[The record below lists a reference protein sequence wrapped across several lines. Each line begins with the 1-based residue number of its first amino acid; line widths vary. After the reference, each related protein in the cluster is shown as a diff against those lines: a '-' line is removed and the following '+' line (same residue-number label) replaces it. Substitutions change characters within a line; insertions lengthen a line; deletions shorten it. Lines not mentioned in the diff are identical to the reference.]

1 MSREREIDVE
11 NSEVLLLQITIQH
24 KTISMG
30 MKNMDV
36 FDCIIIGGG
45 PSGLSASLTLGRARR
60 KIALFDDG
68 TNRNRVTQESHGF
81 ITRDGIKPQA
91 FKELGLTELKNYPTI
106 SYFNATIT
114 EIMKDRGNDRFLVK
128 TANGQEYVTEKI
140 ILATGIQEVFSIPSI
155 RNYYGKSLF
164 SCPYCDG
171 WEQRDKPL
179 VVIAEK
185 EEHVLHLAKLV
196 YNWSQDLVVLTNGN
210 QLSNEGVTELQKRN
224 IKIISEPVKSLLGND
239 GYLQK
244 IEFVTGDSIIRSGGF
259 VAPTYYRPNQFA
271 EKLGCEIREDG
282 KVITDG
288 VGRTTQKNI
297 YIAGETEKTRPTS
310 LLISAAK
317 GNKAAVAVNTDLTME
332 RF

>member
-1 MSREREIDVE
+1 M
-11 NSEVLLLQITIQH
+11 NVL
-24 KTISMG
+24 
-30 MKNMDV
+30 
-36 FDCIIIGGG
+36 DCIIIGGG

-81 ITRDGIKPQA
+81 ITRDGIKPQE
-91 FKELGLTELKNYPTI
+91 FKDIALNELLNYPSV
-106 SYFNATIT
+106 SYSKATIT
-114 EIMKDRGNDRFLVK
+114 EIVKDIDHDKFIVK
-128 TANGQEYVTEKI
+128 TNNGQEFISEKI

-155 RNYYGKSLF
+155 RKYYGKSLF

-185 EEHVLHLAKLV
+185 EEHVLHLTKLV
-196 YNWSQDLVVLTNGN
+196 YNWSQDLVVLTNGV
-210 QLSNEGVTELQKRN
+210 QLSIEGVSELQKRN
-224 IKIISEPVKSLLGND
+224 IKIISDPIKNLIGKD

-244 IEFVTGDSIIRSGGF
+244 IELVTGEMIIRSRGF
-259 VAPTYYRPNQFA
+259 VVPSYYRPNQFA
-271 EKLGCEIREDG
+271 EQLGCRVHENG

-297 YIAGETEKTRPTS
+297 YIAGETEKSRPTS
-310 LLISAAK
+310 LMISAAK
-317 GNKAAVAVNTDLTME
+317 GNKAAVSVNTDLTME

>member
-1 MSREREIDVE
+1 M
-11 NSEVLLLQITIQH
+11 NVL
-24 KTISMG
+24 
-30 MKNMDV
+30 
-36 FDCIIIGGG
+36 DCIVVGGG

-81 ITRDGIKPQA
+81 ITRDGIRPQEFKDIA
-91 FKELGLTELKNYPTI
+91 LKELLNYPSV
-106 SYFNATIT
+106 SYFNATIA
-114 EIMKDRGNDRFLVK
+114 EIIRDIVNDKFIVK
-128 TANGQEYVTEKI
+128 TNNGQEFVTEKI

-171 WEQRDKPL
+171 WEQREKPL

-185 EEHVLHLAKLV
+185 EEHALHLAKLV
-196 YNWSQDLVVLTNGN
+196 YNWSQDLVVLTNGV
-210 QLSNEGVTELQKRN
+210 QLSIEGISELQKRN
-224 IKIISEPVKSLLGND
+224 IKIISEQIKNLIGND

-244 IEFVTGDSIIRSGGF
+244 IELVTGEMIMRSRGF
-259 VAPTYYRPNQFA
+259 VVPSYYRPNQFA
-271 EKLGCEIREDG
+271 EKLGCKVHENG

-297 YIAGETEKTRPTS
+297 YIAGETEKSKPTS
-310 LLISAAK
+310 LMISAAK
-317 GNKAAVAVNTDLTME
+317 GNKAAVSVNTDLTME

>member
-1 MSREREIDVE
+1 
-11 NSEVLLLQITIQH
+11 
-24 KTISMG
+24 
-30 MKNMDV
+30 MDV
-36 FDCIIIGGG
+36 YDCIIIGGG
-45 PSGLSASLTLGRARR
+45 PSGISASLTLARARR

-81 ITRDGIKPQA
+81 ITRDGIKPHE
-91 FKELGLTELKNYPTI
+91 FKELVLKELNNYPSV

-114 EIMKDRGNDRFLVK
+114 EITKGIRNEKLTVK
-128 TANGQEYVTEKI
+128 TQNNKEFFSEKI

-155 RNYYGKSLF
+155 RHYYGKSLF

-171 WEQRDKPL
+171 WEQRDQPL
-179 VVIAEK
+179 IIIAEK
-185 EEHVLHLAKLV
+185 EEHVLHLTKLI
-196 YNWSQDLVVLTNGN
+196 YNWSKDLIVLTNGF
-210 QLSNEGVTELQKRN
+210 QLSIEGATQLQKRN
-224 IKIISEPVKSLLGND
+224 IEIRSEKIKNLIGKD

-244 IEFVTGDSIIRSGGF
+244 IELLTGETISRSAGF

-271 EKLGCEIREDG
+271 EKLGCKIHEDG

-297 YIAGETEKTRPTS
+297 YIAGETEKSKPSS

-317 GNKAAVAVNTDLTME
+317 GNKAAASVNLDLTME